1 MRVKSLELRDFRN
14 YKSLKIDFSDNV
26 NILWGKN
33 AQGKTNILEAIYF
46 LATAR
51 SFRTLDRKSLISWDG
66 DNFLLGCRIVNGSEK
81 KIRILFSKKD
91 RKAGLNG
98 KKVGK
103 LSDLIGILRV
113 VIFTPE
119 DIFLLKG
126 NPFKRRR
133 FLDICISQI
142 DKKYVVVLQK
152 FRQALIRRNFAIR
165 KYGGRDNAFLWDE
178 QLAESAA
185 FIMNRRNSVVSELA
199 EKAVAYHRDITSGTE
214 RLRIEYRPSIKVK
227 EIGKAE
233 VLDHYKKNRKKDCEE
248 LCTTTGPHRDDIDF
262 FINGKDVKL
271 FGSEGQ
277 QRSAVLSLKN
287 AEFILMKRATGETP
301 LILADDVLPVLDRD
315 RKRAF
320 LPSLKGSAQIFITC
334 TDKKDIESFDGKAKI
349 FRVFSGNIAEERV

>member
-1 MRVKSLELRDFRN
+1 MRLKSLELRDFRN
-14 YKSLKIDFSDNV
+14 YKSVKIDFSDGI

-51 SFRTLDRKSLISWDG
+51 SFRTIDRKSLISWNG
-66 DNFLLGCRIVNGSEK
+66 DRFLLGCKIGNGAEK
-81 KIRILFSKKD
+81 RLRILFSNSE
-91 RKAGLNG
+91 RKASLNS
-98 KKVGK
+98 KRVNK

-142 DKKYVVVLQK
+142 DREYVGVLQK
-152 FRQALIRRNFAIR
+152 FKQVLIRRNFAIR
-165 KYGGRDNAFLWDE
+165 KYGNRSSSFLWDN
-178 QLAESAA
+178 QLAESVA
-185 FIMNRRNSVVSELA
+185 FIMGRRKEVIARIA
-199 EKAVAYHRDITSGTE
+199 EKADEYHRDITSGKE
-214 RLRIEYRPSIKVK
+214 RLRIEYKPSVKTK
-227 EIGKAE
+227 EISEKEIFA
-233 VLDHYKKNRKKDCEE
+233 HYEKNRKKDSEE

-287 AEFILMKRATGETP
+287 AEFALMKKETKETP
-301 LILADDVLPVLDRD
+301 LILADDVLPVLDRE

-320 LPSLKGSAQIFITC
+320 LPSLKGNAQIFITC
-334 TDKKDIESFDGKAKI
+334 TDKRDIESIGAKANV
-349 FRVFSGNIAEERV
+349 FRVFNGNVARERV

>member
-1 MRVKSLELRDFRN
+1 MRLKSLELRDFRN
-14 YKSLKIDFSDNV
+14 YKSLKIDFSDDINV
-26 NILWGKN
+26 LWGKN

-51 SFRTLDRKSLISWDG
+51 SFRTLERKSLISWDS
-66 DNFLLGCRIVNGSEK
+66 DKFLLGCRISNGTEK
-81 KIRILFSKKD
+81 KLRILFSQKE
-91 RKAGLNG
+91 RKVSLNS
-98 KKVGK
+98 KRVSK

-142 DKKYVVVLQK
+142 DRKYVGVLQK
-152 FRQALIRRNFAIR
+152 FKQVLIRRNFAVR
-165 KYGGRDNAFLWDE
+165 KYGNKNNSFLWDE

-185 FIMNRRNSVVSELA
+185 FIMGKREKVIARLA
-199 EKAVAYHRDITSGTE
+199 EKADEYHRDITSGKE

-227 EIGKAE
+227 EISKKEIFIHYEKHRRKDAE
-233 VLDHYKKNRKKDCEE
+233 K

-262 FINGKDVKL
+262 FINGKDVRL

-287 AEFILMKRATGETP
+287 AEFILMKQETNETP
-301 LILADDVLPVLDRD
+301 LILADDVLPVLDRE

-320 LPSLKGSAQIFITC
+320 LPSLKGNAQIFITC
-334 TDKKDIESFDGKAKI
+334 TDKKEIESIGAKAKI
-349 FRVFSGNIAEERV
+349 FRVFNGNVAGERI